1 MKSRLSYF
9 IPHTSYFILL
19 AYLICLPIY
28 CLLRVFGLDGPVQVM
43 TFVIPVVLC
52 AFSVAHAI
60 EMRGF
65 KTALLFFASGA
76 SISLGTEL
84 IGTTTGLLFGNYTY
98 TERMGYKLFGHVPWL
113 IPVAWCSMLYPAWC
127 VSGYVLRG
135 ASCVDYA
142 ATPTQHAIRIT
153 LASLALTAWDL
164 SLDPRMVQDGNW
176 VWHDGGFYFGVP
188 LSNYVGW
195 VVTAGLVYGGWGI
208 VDLRMTNDERRL
220 ITSSFVIRHSSFAN
234 LPVWAY
240 IFVWLGESVANVL
253 FWAGPGVGLC
263 VFVGM
268 GVFAVPALRR
278 LVLPT
283 RAQWPARSPPQAA
296 EQ

>member
-1 MKSRLSYF
+1 MKFRLSNF
-9 IPHTSYFILL
+9 NLQSSSFILL
-19 AYLICLPIY
+19 AYLLCLPIY
-28 CLLRVFGLDGPVQVM
+28 CLLRVFGLDGPMLVM
-43 TFVIPVVLC
+43 TFVIPVALC

-60 EMRGF
+60 EMRGL

-76 SISLGTEL
+76 GISLGSEL

-127 VSGYVLRG
+127 VAGYVVRG
-135 ASCVDYA
+135 ASCVEYA
-142 ATPTQHAIRIT
+142 AAPTQHAIRIT

-176 VWHDGGFYFGVP
+176 IWREGGIYFGVP
-188 LSNYVGW
+188 LSNYLGW
-195 VVTAGLVYGGWGI
+195 VLTAGLVYGVWTAIEIGDW
-208 VDLRMTNDERRL
+208 RL
-220 ITSSFVIRHSSFAN
+220 EISPDQSPISN
-234 LPVWAY
+234 LQSLLPIWAY

-253 FWAGPGVGLC
+253 FWAGPAVGLC

-268 GVFAVPALRR
+268 GVFAGFALRQ
-278 LVLPT
+278 LVQPMQAWWLS
-283 RAQWPARSPPQAA
+283 RSLPQAA